1 MNKNL
6 ATSSLTLLLWLMVQS
21 WNITQG
27 RSQFCQP
34 IIAADHTQ
42 LTNDNV
48 NQPSILIFDGYN
60 PTNYVPTQ
68 IILTRVIDENFRN
81 FLEWKA

>member
-27 RSQFCQP
+27 RSHFCQP